1 VGPGGGV
8 RTLQQTAAQHAGI
21 DPRLLVAAKGAGGV
35 VGKMISPQ
43 NLTIA
48 ATAVG
53 LAGRESDLLRRTVP
67 WSLGLL
73 LALCVLVCLRSTPV
87 LGWMLP

>member
-1 VGPGGGV
+1 
-8 RTLQQTAAQHAGI
+8 
-21 DPRLLVAAKGAGGV
+21 
-35 VGKMISPQ
+35 MISPQ

-53 LAGRESDLLRRTVP
+53 LLGRESDIFRKMIC

-73 LALCVLVCLRSTPV
+73 LFLCILVYGQSTF
-87 LGWMLP
+87 LSWMV

>member
-1 VGPGGGV
+1 MFGALQATTAKQIGV
-8 RTLQQTAAQHAGI
+8 HEVLM
-21 DPRLLVAAKGAGGV
+21 VAANTTGGV

-53 LAGRESDLLRRTVP
+53 LLGREADIFRKVIW
-67 WSLGLL
+67 WSIGLL
-73 LALCVLVCLRSTPV
+73 VVMCLLVGLQSTPV
-87 LGWMLP
+87 LSWMLP

>member
-1 VGPGGGV
+1 VEGV
-8 RTLQQTAAQHAGI
+8 L
-21 DPRLLVAAKGAGGV
+21 GGV

-53 LAGRESDLLRRTVP
+53 LLGRESDIFRRVIWWSVGMLAVMCLLV
-67 WSLGLL
+67 G
-73 LALCVLVCLRSTPV
+73 LRSTV
-87 LGWMLP
+87 LSWMLVR